1 MATGRIVTIVGD
13 RGYGFIKDT
22 PGPNGT
28 NNIFFHRS
36 AVTDVQFEDL
46 AEGQTVS
53 FDAGRDPRDASRFRA
68 SNVRPLGATTD
79 VAATA
84 TENDESATEATEA
97 GPESINE
104 EA

>member
-1 MATGRIVTIVGD
+1 MATGRIVTIVAD

-68 SNVRPLGATTD
+68 SNVRPFGGTTD
-79 VAATA
+79 VAATESGEAA
-84 TENDESATEATEA
+84 TEVGTESD
-97 GPESINE
+97 IE

>member
-46 AEGQTVS
+46 TEGQTVS
-53 FDAGRDPRDASRFRA
+53 FDAGRDPRDATRFRA
-68 SNVRPLGATTD
+68 NNVRPLGGTTD
-79 VAATA
+79 VAATTTESGEAA
-84 TENDESATEATEA
+84 TAA
-97 GPESINE
+97 GPESDNE